1 MGMRRSSAGLLVHP
15 LSLPQKATIMN
26 VDVYLNMHVQV
37 TTVLEI
43 TAMQMQGN
51 VQNVLT
57 V

>member
-1 MGMRRSSAGLLVHP
+1 MGMRRTSAALLDYP
-15 LSLPQKATIMN
+15 LSLPQRATIMN

-37 TTVLEI
+37 TNVVKI